1 MICSIKYFF
10 FKEILYT
17 CPFLIATVFG
27 SYHRFLDSGMLLT
40 SKLLKKGFHVAS
52 LKSSLHLCHKW
63 PQQCSVCRSGA
74 IKFSRLFPCYD
85 VAIISMNNRISIR
98 VMFYLLHLYLFSDT
112 AVQRDLMWC
121 RICQPFRRTPSFKWG
136 SCWMIVSFLYNVL
149 WIVIRPFVIFRFS
162 FVLSV
167 LWFTASDY
175 PYGIIK
181 LFSLKH
187 VMFSVEENKQRFNI
201 NNNIL

>member
-1 MICSIKYFF
+1 MWLRGSHHCIYVTNDHSNVPYVVPEQLNSLVYFR
-10 FKEILYT
+10 
-17 CPFLIATVFG
+17 VVM
-27 SYHRFLDSGMLLT
+27 S
-40 SKLLKKGFHVAS
+40 
-52 LKSSLHLCHKW
+52 
-63 PQQCSVCRSGA
+63 
-74 IKFSRLFPCYD
+74 
-85 VAIISMNNRISIR
+85 AIISMNNRISIR